1 MRNGKHIFF
10 YIDISLEDGYKL
22 DNKDNRTIKQLPQ
35 KVCRTKTAFKNVY
48 FWPFTAVLHRSLSIV
63 PFSMG
68 FFVEIFERNAV
79 SLNHAC
85 FELLE
90 VILCI
95 SITYSGH
102 RNTNF
107 DMKRSYSPLEMP
119 LKIGRY
125 QNCDLLRQS
134 HGHQQWR
141 QFTRV
146 AWRHNERK
154 QAPRTQQYSSGSSS
168 ELFRYGLPR

>member
-10 YIDISLEDGYKL
+10 HIDISLEDGYKL

-35 KVCRTKTAFKNVY
+35 KVCRTKTAFNNVY

-68 FFVEIFERNAV
+68 FFREIFERVAV
-79 SLNHAC
+79 SLQHAC

-119 LKIGRY
+119 LKIGRC
-125 QNCDLLRQS
+125 QNCDLLGQPP
-134 HGHQQWR
+134 QQ
-141 QFTRV
+141 
-146 AWRHNERK
+146 K
-154 QAPRTQQYSSGSSS
+154 YSIINPLLGVSPTLTSLKFPGPHK
-168 ELFRYGLPR
+168 FV